1 VVNPT
6 ETAPRR
12 AAALDW
18 LLGRINYERTAVI
31 PYQER
36 QLKLDRM
43 RQLLTRLGSPDAGMR
58 IVHIAGTKGK
68 GSTAKMTAAVLTASG
83 YRTGVYSSPHLE
95 RIEERYAVDGQPC
108 SAEDLVAL
116 VDRIRPVVEAMDQE
130 CGSPAE
136 GPTFFDVATA
146 MAFVHFADRQVDAA
160 VVEVGLGGRLD
171 STNVCTPVVSVITS
185 ISRDH
190 TKQLGET
197 LPEIAGE
204 KAGIIKPGVP
214 AVSGV
219 TQPAP
224 REVIRT
230 IAREHGCRL
239 LELADGFGY
248 ARRLGQ
254 GTHEIDFWR
263 AAGEGRE
270 LLSQVALGPRGE
282 HQAHNAA
289 VTLAIVGELVDQG
302 WSIPAAAQREA
313 LEGLCLPGRV
323 EVFPGEP
330 TIVVDTAHNEASA
343 AALADALGELGNYSK
358 RTLVLAASRDKDI
371 PAIVAA
377 LAPAF
382 DLVIATRY
390 MENPRAVSP
399 EELAG
404 LTRNALRDGPTTKVE
419 TAESPGEAFAAALA
433 GSDAGDLVVVAGS
446 FFIAA
451 ELRPIILGRR

>member
-1 VVNPT
+1 MQESAT
-6 ETAPRR
+6 TTRR
-12 AAALDW
+12 EAALDW

-68 GSTAKMTAAVLTASG
+68 GSTAKMTAALLTASG
-83 YRTGVYSSPHLE
+83 YRTGVYSSPHLD
-95 RIEERYAVDGQPC
+95 RIEERFAVDGQPC
-108 SAEDLVAL
+108 SAEDFIAL
-116 VDRIRPVVEAMDQE
+116 VDRLRPVVEALDE
-130 CGSPAE
+130 ESGSPAE

-146 MAFVHFADRQVDAA
+146 MAFVYFADQQVDAA

-214 AVSGV
+214 VVSGV
-219 TQPAP
+219 TLPAP

-239 LELADGFGY
+239 IELDDGFGY
-248 ARRLGQ
+248 VRRLGQ
-254 GTHEIDFWR
+254 GTHEVDFWR
-263 AAGEGRE
+263 TAGEGRE
-270 LLSQVALGPRGE
+270 SLDRVQLGPRGE

-289 VTLAIVGELVDQG
+289 VALAVAGELIDQG
-302 WSIPAAAQREA
+302 WSIPAAARREA
-313 LEGLCLPGRV
+313 LRGLSLPGRV
-323 EVFPGEP
+323 EVFPGTP

-343 AALADALGELGNYSK
+343 AALADSVGELGSFGK
-358 RTLVLAASRDKDI
+358 RTLVIAASRDKDI
-371 PAIVAA
+371 PAIVAE

-382 DLVIATRY
+382 DRVIATRY
-390 MENPRAVSP
+390 LENPRAVSP
-399 EELAG
+399 EELAEF
-404 LTRNALRDGPTTKVE
+404 TRGSLRDCLTTKVE
-419 TAESPGEAFAAALA
+419 TAESPGEALAAALA
-433 GSDAGDLVVVAGS
+433 GSAPGDLVCVAGS

-451 ELRPIILGRR
+451 ELRPVIAARR